1 MLLTSCR
8 DCSSKLLQLDGVWL
22 LPDGRHVARR
32 SCPECGCVDTV
43 CASPLALYTWRQRS
57 EQQRGELVRLL
68 LDVID
73 DVADA
78 WDALTPTDARLAG
91 S

>member
-1 MLLTSCR
+1 
-8 DCSSKLLQLDGVWL
+8 
-22 LPDGRHVARR
+22 
-32 SCPECGCVDTV
+32 
-43 CASPLALYTWRQRS
+43 LYTWRQRS

-73 DVADA
+73 DVEDA